1 MRRNIPDF
9 LEDMN
14 IYINGKSYL
23 GTCPK
28 IKIPDIVQTMAE
40 TSGAL
45 KSKVG
50 TGVYEPLELS
60 FTLQVF
66 NMDAFRDFAANNT
79 IAHVPI
85 SIRQS
90 IHAQGKGKKAMSCE
104 VLGDMESITLNEDS
118 VGGAKEISIKL
129 YCEFFKLSI
138 GNDAPLIYDI
148 LGTHLSMGG
157 VDLMAQTRKN
167 LEL

>member
-14 IYINGKSYL
+14 VFIKGKSYL

-28 IKIPDIVQTMAE
+28 LKIPDIVQTMVD

-66 NMDAFRDFAANNT
+66 DMDVFRDFATNNT

-85 SIRQS
+85 SIRES
-90 IHAQGKGKKAMSCE
+90 IHNQGNGKKGVSCE
-104 VLGDMESITLNEDS
+104 ALGDMESITLNEDS
-118 VGGAKEISIKL
+118 IGGAKEISIKL